1 MPTNNP
7 ANDAYNPPGN
17 LSQDFERF
25 KFGELE
31 VDDLFWFQD
40 NNSDSN
46 VPHRKMSENQGM
58 NLRTRINV
66 NIEPNQVVFMRI

>member
-1 MPTNNP
+1 MPNDP
-7 ANDAYNPPGN
+7 AQDGNFKTPGIGENDW
-17 LSQDFERF
+17 DKW
-25 KFGELE
+25 KFSEIP

-46 VPHRKMSENQGM
+46 VPHRKMSETEGM

-66 NIEPNQVVFMRI
+66 NIDPNEKVFMRI